1 MKIKQEARNCLLSGV
16 DLVANAVGATLGPKG
31 RTAIIHRGYGPP
43 EVTKDGVTVARE
55 VFSEDPYERIGV
67 ELIREAAIK
76 TNEIAGDGTSTAT
89 VLTQALCHAGIAA
102 VENGAEPIHV
112 RKGIEK
118 AVEEVLKYVRSA
130 GVPIA
135 GDLDKIQSVA
145 TISANNDYQIGK
157 LIRDAVELVGI
168 DGIIMM
174 GEARNEDSFVDKIEG
189 MEFTAGYAS
198 PYFITN
204 PARQEVEYEDPFIL
218 ITDKKIENVQI
229 LAGVIEHCASLEK
242 PLILV
247 AEDFE
252 ATALATLIRNRI
264 NGHFKIAAMKM
275 PGFGDFKREGLDD
288 LAIFTGGTVISS
300 TLGTNFDSMT
310 PHDLGT
316 CRKVVMTKSRTIFT
330 DGAGEKELMAE
341 HYENIK
347 KQVPVENTYNKGKFL
362 DRLKRISGKVA
373 TVHVGAITESELVEK
388 KYRVEDAINAVN
400 SAIEE
405 GVIPGG
411 GTVLVKATLA
421 LDKLGQHHIADVQKG
436 VDAVKAA
443 LYSPFNKILRN
454 AAVNP
459 DDHVGD
465 ILLGP
470 VGIGFNADTLE
481 FGDFWDSGVL
491 DTVKSTCIAI
501 ETAGSIASNIIMT
514 EVLINAERKRDSPEV
529 LPFRP

>member
-1 MKIKQEARNCLLSGV
+1 MKIKQEARQCLLNGV

-43 EVTKDGVTVARE
+43 EITKDGVTVAKE
-55 VFSEDPYERIGV
+55 VFSDDPYERIGV
-67 ELIREAAIK
+67 ELVREAAIK

-89 VLTQALCHAGIAA
+89 VLTQALCHIGVDA
-102 VENGAEPIHV
+102 VNKGAEPIHV
-112 RKGIEK
+112 KKGIEM
-118 AVEEVLKYVRSA
+118 AINEVLKYIRST
-130 GVPIA
+130 GVPVS
-135 GDLDKIQSVA
+135 GDFDKIQSVA
-145 TISANNDYQIGK
+145 TISANNDYSIGK
-157 LIRDAVELVGI
+157 LIREAVELVGM

-174 GEARNEDSFVDKIEG
+174 GEARNEDSFVDKVEG
-189 MEFTAGYAS
+189 MEFTSGYAS

-204 PARQEVEYEDPFIL
+204 PARQEVEYENPFIL

-229 LAGVIEHCASLEK
+229 LSGVIEHCASLDR
-242 PLILV
+242 PLVIV
-247 AEDFE
+247 ADDFE
-252 ATALATLIRNRI
+252 ATALATLVRNRM

-300 TLGTNFDSMT
+300 TLGIHFDSMT
-310 PHDLGT
+310 PNDLGT
-316 CRKVVMTKSRTIFT
+316 CRKLIMTKSRSIFT
-330 DGAGEKELMAE
+330 GGDGDKAAMEE
-341 HYENIK
+341 HYNNVK
-347 KQVPVENTYNKGKFL
+347 LQVPVENTYNKGKFL
-362 DRLKRISGKVA
+362 ERLKRISGKVA

-411 GTVLVKATLA
+411 GTTLLKATLV
-421 LDKLGQHHIADVQKG
+421 LDNLTHSEPDVQIG
-436 VDAVKAA
+436 INAVKQS
-443 LYSPFNKILRN
+443 LYSPFSKILTN

-459 DDHVGD
+459 DDCLGN
-465 ILLGP
+465 ILIGP
-470 VGIGFNADTLE
+470 SGYGFNANTLAY
-481 FGDFWDSGVL
+481 GDFWDSGVL
-491 DTVKSTCIAI
+491 DTVKSTCIAV

-514 EVLINAERKRDSPEV
+514 EVLINAERKRDSTEV